1 MDSGS
6 FYSGLHASHLIS
18 TPPGR
23 LSQDFSPSYAGP
35 HLSETPSRHQGL
47 SHELSSNYSHSML
60 AMNQKLDYMLS
71 IFEEHRQ
78 KMAGDVKQLQS
89 DIVTI
94 KSDVRDLQDREA
106 TINPMTDQTL
116 KAKRVPKE
124 LSV

>member
-1 MDSGS
+1 
-6 FYSGLHASHLIS
+6 
-18 TPPGR
+18 
-23 LSQDFSPSYAGP
+23 
-35 HLSETPSRHQGL
+35 
-47 SHELSSNYSHSML
+47 ML

-78 KMAGDVKQLQS
+78 KMAGDVKQLKS